1 MRVQYQYY
9 SVTAQSTMYPQYKR
23 TEPGI
28 PGIDID
34 PKHVVVCHALFETA
48 ADSFKHSETNSIW

>member
-1 MRVQYQYY
+1 MN
-9 SVTAQSTMYPQYKR
+9 PQYKR